1 MKTYVVVG
9 LGRFGQSIACRLCEL
24 GNEVLA
30 LDKNP
35 EYVQQISNFVTQAV
49 VADAQDS
56 DVLRALGIRNYDCA
70 IVAIGK
76 DLSASVL
83 ATLNFKEMGIPLV
96 VCKAHDENHRK
107 VLEKIGAD
115 RVVVPE
121 REFANKLAQSLAT
134 SNVLEYIELS
144 ADYGISEFEA
154 PAAWNG
160 KSLRQLNVRARVG
173 VNILAIRRGDGFR
186 CLPGRSMCSNR
197 RTRLWPWE
205 ITRPSLRCSGNEA
218 GAYYQPTE
226 SAAAAD
232 PPASHLPPRPA
243 GGRTFC
249 GRRDEASGGG
259 RPLVRRPGDGD
270 PDRYPAGARAAA

>member
-1 MKTYVVVG
+1 MKTYGVVG

-173 VNILAIRRGDGFR
+173 VNILAIRRGDR
-186 CLPGRSMCSNR
+186 IQVSPGAEYVFEPED
-197 RTRLWPWE
+197 TVVALGDYKA
-205 ITRPSLRCSGNEA
+205 L
-218 GAYYQPTE
+218 
-226 SAAAAD
+226 SAVQ
-232 PPASHLPPRPA
+232 RK
-243 GGRTFC
+243 
-249 GRRDEASGGG
+249 
-259 RPLVRRPGDGD
+259 
-270 PDRYPAGARAAA
+270 

>member
-9 LGRFGQSIACRLCEL
+9 LGRFGQSIARRLCEL

-30 LDKNP
+30 MDKNP

-49 VADAQDS
+49 VADAQDP

-96 VCKAHDENHRK
+96 LCKAHDENHRK

-121 REFANKLAQSLAT
+121 REFANKLAQGLST

-154 PAAWNG
+154 PASWDG

-173 VNILAIRRGDGFR
+173 VNILA
-186 CLPGRSMCSNR
+186 
-197 RTRLWPWE
+197 
-205 ITRPSLRCSGNEA
+205 A
-218 GAYYQPTE
+218 
-226 SAAAAD
+226 
-232 PPASHLPPRPA
+232 
-243 GGRTFC
+243 
-249 GRRDEASGGG
+249 G
-259 RPLVRRPGDGD
+259 RPH
-270 PDRYPAGARAAA
+270 

>member
-173 VNILAIRRGDGFR
+173 GQHFGDPAGRPDSGVSRGGVCVR
-186 CLPGRSMCSNR
+186 TGGHGCGPGR
-197 RTRLWPWE
+197 LQGP
-205 ITRPSLRCSGNEA
+205 LRCSGNEA
-218 GAYYQPTE
+218 GAYTSRRNPLLQQIRR
-226 SAAAAD
+226 SS
-232 PPASHLPPRPA
+232 PPAAP
-243 GGRTFC
+243 GRRKGFC
-249 GRRDEASGGG
+249 GRRDEASGGS

>member
-1 MKTYVVVG
+1 M
-9 LGRFGQSIACRLCEL
+9 
-24 GNEVLA
+24 
-30 LDKNP
+30 DKNP

-173 VNILAIRRGDGFR
+173 STFWRSGGGDR
-186 CLPGRSMCSNR
+186 IQVSPGAEYVFEPED
-197 RTRLWPWE
+197 TVVALGRLQGPLCGAAE
-205 ITRPSLRCSGNEA
+205 NEA

-243 GGRTFC
+243 GGRAFC
-249 GRRDEASGGG
+249 GRRTKLLEEAARWYGGLETVILTDTL
-259 RPLVRRPGDGD
+259 PVPELP
-270 PDRYPAGARAAA
+270 PDTAVYQVPADVMESLSP

>member
-115 RVVVPE
+115 RVVVPPH
-121 REFANKLAQSLAT
+121 AKAQA
-134 SNVLEYIELS
+134 E
-144 ADYGISEFEA
+144 
-154 PAAWNG
+154 
-160 KSLRQLNVRARVG
+160 
-173 VNILAIRRGDGFR
+173 
-186 CLPGRSMCSNR
+186 
-197 RTRLWPWE
+197 
-205 ITRPSLRCSGNEA
+205 
-218 GAYYQPTE
+218 
-226 SAAAAD
+226 
-232 PPASHLPPRPA
+232 
-243 GGRTFC
+243 
-249 GRRDEASGGG
+249 
-259 RPLVRRPGDGD
+259 
-270 PDRYPAGARAAA
+270 

>member
-1 MKTYVVVG
+1 M
-9 LGRFGQSIACRLCEL
+9 
-24 GNEVLA
+24 
-30 LDKNP
+30 
-35 EYVQQISNFVTQAV
+35 
-49 VADAQDS
+49 
-56 DVLRALGIRNYDCA
+56 LRALGIRNYDCA

-173 VNILAIRRGDGFR
+173 VNILAIRRGDR
-186 CLPGRSMCSNR
+186 IQVSPGAEYVFEPED
-197 RTRLWPWE
+197 TVVAWG

-232 PPASHLPPRPA
+232 PPASRLPPRPA
-243 GGRTFC
+243 GGRAFC

-259 RPLVRRPGDGD
+259 RPLVRRPGDSD
-270 PDRYPAGARAAA
+270 SDRHPAGARAAA